1 MDASL
6 PVEHGREIKMTTP
19 ATNAQM
25 VRDLVGISSDLK
37 WSSVELSRIADRL
50 EAAGNSADAQA
61 ILRMI
66 QVFQDGEKRLALIAN
81 KVKSD
86 AVGCPSG
93 ERLYVEL

>member
-6 PVEHGREIKMTTP
+6 PVEHGRGIKMTTG
-19 ATNAQM
+19 AANAQ
-25 VRDLVGISSDLK
+25 VIRDLVGISSDLK

-66 QVFQDGEKRLALIAN
+66 QVFQDGEERLALIAN
-81 KVKSD
+81 KVKSG
-86 AVGCPSG
+86 AVGFPSE
-93 ERLYVEL
+93 ERLYVER